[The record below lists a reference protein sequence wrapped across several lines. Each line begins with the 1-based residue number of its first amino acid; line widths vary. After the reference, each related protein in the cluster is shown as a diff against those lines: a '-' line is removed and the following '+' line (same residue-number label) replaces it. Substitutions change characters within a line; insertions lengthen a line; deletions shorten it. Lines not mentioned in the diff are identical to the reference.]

1 MIENISMEITE
12 RKEAEQ
18 EVREIEAVESSILSA
33 IPHAVIGLQNRV
45 IYFAN
50 ESVEAIFGYRPEDL
64 IGEKTRILYRSDEE
78 YEQIGRLFYPELEHK
93 HKHSEDFF
101 CRHKDGRD
109 ILCKVNASVIGT
121 HMKDQNIVVV
131 YEDITARRQMEQ
143 RIVTAAE
150 EWKETFDSMQHG
162 IMLLTPDFQ
171 ITQINSYLASLYGSL
186 AHDITHKKCFEII
199 SGCDPEEGCP
209 LLKAAGD
216 RSTETLEHFDPR
228 LGKHFMHYITPIFH
242 KDGSIKNF
250 VFCIID
256 ITEIK
261 QKEAEITQ
269 SRNAFFNMLKDID
282 LSYQD
287 LKGLHEGLI
296 HSFVNAIDT
305 KSKWTKGHSERVTL
319 FSVAIA
325 RYMKLNREEIEKLRI
340 ASLLHDIGKL
350 GTYDVILDKP
360 GRLNAEEYALI
371 KKHPEKGAE
380 ILKPIKQ
387 LRNIISIVMHH
398 HEQMDGSGYPGGLTG
413 ENIPLMARIVHVADS
428 FDSMTADRPYRTA
441 PGKEYAISE
450 LKKYSGSQFDPMV
463 VEAFLK
469 VLNTKI

>member
-1 MIENISMEITE
+1 MEMCLNCEVFRSNIDLSSMADTCQTLDTQFSEFRDIVAKREEELTAFSLELAVSMSEVFVALKKISKGDPTVRIPEESSIELISKLKNLINLTAADMADFVHQAHEFAIGLAEHFDVLQRVTKDDLNARVRGTSQVELLEALKNVTNRMIENISMEITA
-12 RKEAEQ
+12 RKER
-18 EVREIEAVESSILSA
+18 EV
-33 IPHAVIGLQNRV
+33 
-45 IYFAN
+45 
-50 ESVEAIFGYRPEDL
+50 
-64 IGEKTRILYRSDEE
+64 
-78 YEQIGRLFYPELEHK
+78 
-93 HKHSEDFF
+93 
-101 CRHKDGRD
+101 
-109 ILCKVNASVIGT
+109 
-121 HMKDQNIVVV
+121 
-131 YEDITARRQMEQ
+131 
-143 RIVTAAE
+143 
-150 EWKETFDSMQHG
+150 
-162 IMLLTPDFQ
+162 
-171 ITQINSYLASLYGSL
+171 
-186 AHDITHKKCFEII
+186 
-199 SGCDPEEGCP
+199 
-209 LLKAAGD
+209 
-216 RSTETLEHFDPR
+216 
-228 LGKHFMHYITPIFH
+228 
-242 KDGSIKNF
+242 
-250 VFCIID
+250 
-256 ITEIK
+256 
-261 QKEAEITQ
+261 EITQ